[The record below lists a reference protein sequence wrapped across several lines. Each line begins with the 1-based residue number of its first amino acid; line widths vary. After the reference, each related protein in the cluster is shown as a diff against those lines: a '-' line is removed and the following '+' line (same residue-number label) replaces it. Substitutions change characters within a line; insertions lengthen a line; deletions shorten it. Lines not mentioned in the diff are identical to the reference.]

1 MRVRQRAP
9 RLFALNTYSLAAPAR
24 RALASYVII
33 AGFYL
38 NAFFLEQACLSP
50 AYVGVIQLV
59 QGSWDTINDPLLGLL
74 SDQTRCEPH
83 KSLGGAPWLR
93 WLPCGRRRP
102 WLFGAGVPMSLF
114 FFGVWQELSFTG
126 LPDWAKTMYYCVM
139 LLGISSSLTAIQVQI
154 GALVPELTSDYDE
167 RLIVSVFRLAI
178 GQVLALLCVLIFG
191 AAKLAF
197 DSAGYT
203 IEGYRTMGGVV
214 ALLMF
219 INAML
224 ASFCLR
230 EKFDIAAERERKT
243 AARLRAGH
251 VSCLARLKVSAT
263 NTLKVSVLFYVP
275 LHFTRILLTV

>member
-1 MRVRQRAP
+1 MRGRALFIWRGRQRVALLQCSLLTRAFDVCTRRAP
-9 RLFALNTYSLAAPAR
+9 RR
-24 RALASYVII
+24 YVII

-50 AYVGVIQLV
+50 AYVGIIQLV

-102 WLFGAGVPMSLF
+102 WLFGAGAPMSIF

-126 LPDWAKTMYYCVM
+126 LPEWAKTLYYCVM

-178 GQVLALLCVLIFG
+178 GQIIALVCVLVFG

-197 DSAGYT
+197 DAAGYT

-230 EKFDIAAERERKT
+230 EKVR
-243 AARLRAGH
+243 
-251 VSCLARLKVSAT
+251 
-263 NTLKVSVLFYVP
+263 LFYLP
-275 LHFTRILLTV
+275 LLHFNKSALTI